1 MHDPH
6 LLVREF
12 TGRAYQIMIHS
23 FFDTLVRRLRSQLRH
38 LGFDLVRY
46 RPRPQWPVD
55 HDRFGYQTRLNQFSI
70 APGSVVVDI
79 GGGHYPFPLATV
91 LADLYFH
98 DSPHRTDELIRDH
111 RPLLQL
117 DIHDLPFSDKS
128 IDFVY
133 CSHVL
138 EHVTDPLQACAE
150 IMRVGKKGYIETPTF
165 GKDSLFGWATNVS
178 HKWHVTAIDNTIVF
192 FEYTER
198 QKKGIGSPSWLDLMF
213 ADYFHPLQEAFCVNQ
228 DIFNTMLM
236 WSDAF
241 RVFVFRLD
249 GTIET
254 NYEFQVSYPTQ
265 QRSLVSI

>member
-1 MHDPH
+1 
-6 LLVREF
+6 
-12 TGRAYQIMIHS
+12 
-23 FFDTLVRRLRSQLRH
+23 
-38 LGFDLVRY
+38 VRY
-46 RPRPQWPVD
+46 SPRPQWSVD
-55 HDRFGYQTRLNQFSI
+55 NDRFNYQKRVNQFQI
-70 APGSVVVDI
+70 APDSVVVDI

-91 LADLYFH
+91 LSDLYFD
-98 DSPHRTDELIRDH
+98 DSPHRTDNLVRDH
-111 RPLLQL
+111 RPLLKL

-138 EHVTDPLQACAE
+138 EHVTDPLRACVE

-165 GKDSLFGWATNVS
+165 GKDSLFGWAASVG

-198 QKKGIGSPSWLDLMF
+198 QKKGIDSPSWRDLMF

-236 WSDAF
+236 WSGAF
-241 RVFVFRLD
+241 KVFVFRLD

-254 NYEFQVSYPTQ
+254 AEHASHRRTPRQSAFF
-265 QRSLVSI
+265 